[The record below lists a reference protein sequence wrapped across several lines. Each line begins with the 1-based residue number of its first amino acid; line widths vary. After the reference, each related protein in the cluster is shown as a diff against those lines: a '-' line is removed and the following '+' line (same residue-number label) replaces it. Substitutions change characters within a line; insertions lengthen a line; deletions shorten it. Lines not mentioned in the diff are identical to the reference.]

1 MRVSSSLL
9 LFLLLCCP
17 EARCQA
23 TGSAAAAPQDE
34 AASWIR
40 QLASDDFQ
48 KRDEAF
54 EALTRL
60 GRKAAG
66 ALREALKTA
75 DPETKLRIQ
84 TLLENLPPA
93 DREVKEVRL
102 TQTTVDL
109 VSPGASL
116 EELVGRFEG
125 LTGFRVQRPLPRSTR
140 AKIRIDI
147 DDRPAFE
154 ALDILA
160 REAGLRW
167 MIDGG
172 TGFIRLIKGV
182 AGKPLVLYEGP
193 FRMALTSV
201 SRNASLMFGSTP
213 QDNCYIQMQIDIEP
227 GAPVLGLWI
236 PPTLTKAKDST
247 GRKLV
252 PQTDTYRSYFSP
264 TAGRRS
270 FTTSLRLEPPAREAT
285 SIPRIE
291 GSLRVAVARIWDKV
305 TVAIPAEG
313 ESTPSALISGD
324 LGVTILR
331 RSKQG
336 ETTLL
341 EVALARPT
349 LYADEQKTRPI
360 QEQTFLVLD
369 AEGLEIP
376 LLGRPQPGRRGDK
389 EIFTLRLRHPAPDR
403 LMVGSVSAFAL
414 KTVPFHFDNVPLP

>member
-1 MRVSSSLL
+1 MRVLLSLL
-9 LFLLLCCP
+9 VFLLP
-17 EARCQA
+17 AYPGIRCQTA
-23 TGSAAAAPQDE
+23 GSTAPSPQEKAAG
-34 AASWIR
+34 WIR
-40 QLASDDFQ
+40 QLASDDFH

-60 GRKAAG
+60 GRKAAA

-93 DREVKEVRL
+93 DREVRQVRL

-109 VSPGASL
+109 VSAGATL
-116 EELVGRFEG
+116 EELVARFEG
-125 LTGFRVQRPLPRSTR
+125 LTGFRFQRPLPRSTR
-140 AKIRIDI
+140 ARLRVDI
-147 DDRPAFE
+147 DKRPAFE
-154 ALDILA
+154 ALDIIA
-160 REAGLRW
+160 HEAGLRW

-172 TGFIRLIKGV
+172 SGLIRLIKGV

-201 SRNASLMFGSTP
+201 SRNASLMFGNTP

-227 GAPVLGLWI
+227 GAPILGLWI
-236 PPTLTKAKDST
+236 PPTLSQAKDST
-247 GRKLV
+247 GRQLV
-252 PQTDTYRSYFSP
+252 PETDTYRSYFSP

-270 FTTSLRLEPPAREAT
+270 FTTSLRLEPPARDAT

-291 GSLRVAVARIWDKV
+291 GSLRVAVARVWDKV
-305 TVAIPAEG
+305 TAAIPAEG
-313 ESTPSALISGD
+313 ETNPSPLVSGD
-324 LGVTILR
+324 LAVTILR

-336 ETTLL
+336 QTTLL
-341 EVALARPT
+341 EVALSRPP
-349 LYADEQKTRPI
+349 LFADERKTRPI

-369 AEGLEIP
+369 AEGMEIP
-376 LLGRPQPGRRGDK
+376 LLGRPQPGRRGEK
-389 EIFTLRLRHPAPDR
+389 EIFTLRIRHPAPDR

-414 KTVPFHFDNVPLP
+414 MTVPFHFDHIPLP